1 MEKKIDRLHVIY
13 CVIICVLVVVG
24 VLLCWILTSKNAI
37 SEHAFDN
44 FAFAATIV
52 SIVLALVSIIY
63 TIHSGAGVTNSIGVL
78 KNVED
83 NISEQ
88 LETLQGVEKVIK
100 HSICEE
106 QQKIELSIGGIMK
119 SHFDQLLAP
128 SSSFQQVERF
138 KKEKT
143 PAVIDLQNN
152 PPLGNVFLY
161 CCLLSK
167 TTNKP
172 WPLEM
177 PQKMISLYFLGYI
190 GALKANPAVEFKYH
204 LDKEHNILSQC
215 EFSQTISEIVTIEK
229 LKEVLKK
236 QSEEYPVFVD
246 VIARVESFFQ
256 YNQSEK

>member
-1 MEKKIDRLHVIY
+1 MEKTVNRLHIVYCIVI
-13 CVIICVLVVVG
+13 CLLVVGMVI
-24 VLLCWILTSKNAI
+24 LCWILTSKNAI

-63 TIHSGAGVTNSIGVL
+63 TIHSGAGVTNSIGIL

-83 NISEQ
+83 NISGQ
-88 LETLQGVEKVIK
+88 LETLQGVEQVIK
-100 HSICEE
+100 DSICEE
-106 QQKIELSIGGIMK
+106 QQKIEVSIADIMK
-119 SHFDQLLAP
+119 SHLSQLLA
-128 SSSFQQVERF
+128 SSSDFPRVERF
-138 KKEKT
+138 ENENT
-143 PAVIDLQNN
+143 LEVIDLQNN

-167 TTNKP
+167 ATNKP

-204 LDKEHNILSQC
+204 LDKENNILSQC
-215 EFSQTISEIVTIEK
+215 DFSQTITEIVTIKK

-236 QSEEYPVFVD
+236 QSEEYPIFVD
-246 VIARVESFFQ
+246 IIARVESFFQ
-256 YNQSEK
+256 YNESEK

>member
-1 MEKKIDRLHVIY
+1 M
-13 CVIICVLVVVG
+13 VV
-24 VLLCWILTSKNAI
+24 LCWILTSKNAI
-37 SEHAFDN
+37 SEDAFDN

-172 WPLEM
+172 
-177 PQKMISLYFLGYI
+177 
-190 GALKANPAVEFKYH
+190 H
-204 LDKEHNILSQC
+204 CC
-215 EFSQTISEIVTIEK
+215 ESRIHR
-229 LKEVLKK
+229 
-236 QSEEYPVFVD
+236 VF
-246 VIARVESFFQ
+246 RL
-256 YNQSEK
+256 